1 MLVRL
6 LTLSQVEHRRQQEV
20 LMCSVVLA
28 AETSVLFVESCPQ
41 GMHALQSVGYSISWF
56 STALDAWVLEFWALF
71 CCSYPMAVLCS
82 HKFSVGTEE
91 SLMPV

>member
-28 AETSVLFVESCPQ
+28 AETSVLFVESRPQ

-71 CCSYPMAVLCS
+71 CCSYPMPVLC
-82 HKFSVGTEE
+82 
-91 SLMPV
+91 